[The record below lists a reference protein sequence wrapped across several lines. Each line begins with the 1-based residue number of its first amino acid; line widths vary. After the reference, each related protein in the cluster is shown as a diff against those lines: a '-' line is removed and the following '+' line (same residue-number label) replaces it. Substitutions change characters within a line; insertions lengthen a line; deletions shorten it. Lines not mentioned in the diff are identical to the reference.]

1 MLLVHFSPPTLSS
14 FNRPNIVR
22 TRNAEIRAEKFAAA
36 RAYADSP
43 TTNNTSFSSLPNTN
57 SNGISLSSTPM
68 PDETSFI
75 SSSRAPSAN
84 LSPLE
89 QRALE
94 MEKRQA
100 WRQARLQSMDVESKR
115 TDEVIKL
122 ITSIP
127 PSPIPIQ

>member
-1 MLLVHFSPPTLSS
+1 
-14 FNRPNIVR
+14 
-22 TRNAEIRAEKFAAA
+22 
-36 RAYADSP
+36 
-43 TTNNTSFSSLPNTN
+43 
-57 SNGISLSSTPM
+57 M
-68 PDETSFI
+68 PDETSFM
-75 SSSRAPSAN
+75 SSSRSPSAN
-84 LSPLE
+84 LTLE

-127 PSPIPIQ
+127 SSPIPIQ